1 MEAVLVSRVH
11 PVAPQGT
18 PPQTAAASAVAV
30 IPARYQSSRL
40 PGKPLADI
48 AGRPMVEHVYR
59 RAEAAASV
67 HAVLVATDDAR
78 IRDAVAAFGGE
89 ARMTAAEHRSGT
101 ERLAE
106 AARDLRCDI
115 VVNLQADEPL
125 VDPRAIDLVVR
136 VLDEN
141 PGVPMSTVRCPLA
154 DADEFADPNVVK
166 VVVDAAGFA
175 LYFSRAPIPCQ
186 GDAAAGPAE
195 GAWRHVGL
203 YAYRREFLLQVA
215 ALAPTPLE
223 RAERLEQLR
232 ALEHGYRIRTVEV
245 AGEPVGVDTPGDLD
259 RVRRIV
265 AGGAA

>member
-1 MEAVLVSRVH
+1 MLVSLVH
-11 PVAPQGT
+11 PAAPQGT
-18 PPQTAAASAVAV
+18 IPPAARTSAVAV

-48 AGRPMVEHVYR
+48 GGRPMVEHVYR
-59 RAEAAASV
+59 RAQAAASV

-78 IRDAVAAFGGE
+78 IRDAVTAFGGE
-89 ARMTAAEHRSGT
+89 ARMTAAAHRSGT

-106 AARDLRCDI
+106 AARDLSCDI

-125 VDPRAIDLVVR
+125 IDPRAIDRVVR
-136 VLDEN
+136 ALDEN

-154 DADEFADPNVVK
+154 GGEELTDPNVVK
-166 VVVDAAGFA
+166 VVVDAGEFA
-175 LYFSRAPIPCQ
+175 LYFSRAAIPYQ
-186 GDAAAGPAE
+186 GAAGTGPVA
-195 GAWRHVGL
+195 GTWRHVGL
-203 YAYRREFLLQVA
+203 YAYRREFLLHVA

-232 ALEHGYRIRTVEV
+232 VLEHGFRIRTVEV
-245 AGEPVGVDTPGDLD
+245 AGEPVGVDTPGDLA
-259 RVRRIV
+259 RVRRLV

>member
-1 MEAVLVSRVH
+1 MH
-11 PVAPQGT
+11 PAAPQGT
-18 PPQTAAASAVAV
+18 PPPTAGASAIAV

-48 AGRPMVEHVYR
+48 GGRPMVEHVYR
-59 RAEAAASV
+59 RAQAAASV

-89 ARMTAAEHRSGT
+89 ARMTAVEHRSGT

-125 VDPRAIDLVVR
+125 VDPRAIDLVVQA
-136 VLDEN
+136 LDEN

-154 DADEFADPNVVK
+154 AAGELADPNVVK
-166 VVVDAAGFA
+166 VVVDADEFA
-175 LYFSRAPIPCQ
+175 LYFSRAAIPYR
-186 GDAAAGPAE
+186 GGGGPVAGTY
-195 GAWRHVGL
+195 RHVGL
-203 YAYRREFLLQVA
+203 YAYRRAFLLHVA
-215 ALAPTPLE
+215 GLAPTPLE

-232 ALEHGYRIRTVEV
+232 ALENGYRIRTVEA